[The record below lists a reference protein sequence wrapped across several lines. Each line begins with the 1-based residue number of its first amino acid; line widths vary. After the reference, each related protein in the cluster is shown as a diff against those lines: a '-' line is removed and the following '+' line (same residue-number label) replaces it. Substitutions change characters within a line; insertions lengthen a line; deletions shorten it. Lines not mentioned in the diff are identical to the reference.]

1 MMSQW
6 LIQYLSV
13 DVVDGRVA
21 AELVVERVVADV
33 GAELDEDEAV
43 DVGTELVVEAELD
56 KDETVDVAA
65 VLSVDRLLLAV
76 DIEVLG
82 LVVVVESSVVDGSVP
97 LLRKTY
103 NEANRYYNVASF

>member
-21 AELVVERVVADV
+21 AELVV
-33 GAELDEDEAV
+33 AV
-43 DVGTELVVEAELD
+43 DFELVVVA
-56 KDETVDVAA
+56 VDFAGVD

-82 LVVVVESSVVDGSVP
+82 LERDVVDGSVP
-97 LLRKTY
+97 LLK
-103 NEANRYYNVASF
+103 EIIQ

>member
-21 AELVVERVVADV
+21 AELVV
-33 GAELDEDEAV
+33 AV
-43 DVGTELVVEAELD
+43 DVELVVVGVA
-56 KDETVDVAA
+56 VDFAA
-65 VLSVDRLLLAV
+65 VDVLSVDRLLLAV

-82 LVVVVESSVVDGSVP
+82 LERDVVDGSVP
-97 LLRKTY
+97 LLKRNHTIKLTD
-103 NEANRYYNVASF
+103 AKMSQAIKFFT

>member
-21 AELVVERVVADV
+21 AELVV
-33 GAELDEDEAV
+33 AV
-43 DVGTELVVEAELD
+43 DVERVGVA
-56 KDETVDVAA
+56 VDFAA
-65 VLSVDRLLLAV
+65 VDVLSVDRLLLAV

-82 LVVVVESSVVDGSVP
+82 LERDVVDGSVP
-97 LLRKTY
+97 LLK
-103 NEANRYYNVASF
+103 EIIQ

>member
-21 AELVVERVVADV
+21 AELVVAVDVERVVV
-33 GAELDEDEAV
+33 AV
-43 DVGTELVVEAELD
+43 DFAA
-56 KDETVDVAA
+56 VD

-82 LVVVVESSVVDGSVP
+82 LERDVVDGSVP
-97 LLRKTY
+97 LLK
-103 NEANRYYNVASF
+103 EIIQ

>member
-21 AELVVERVVADV
+21 AELVV
-33 GAELDEDEAV
+33 AV
-43 DVGTELVVEAELD
+43 DVELVVVGVA
-56 KDETVDVAA
+56 VDFAA
-65 VLSVDRLLLAV
+65 VDVLSVDRLLLAV

-82 LVVVVESSVVDGSVP
+82 LVVVVVVESSVVDGSVP

>member
-21 AELVVERVVADV
+21 AELVV
-33 GAELDEDEAV
+33 AV
-43 DVGTELVVEAELD
+43 DVELVVVGVA
-56 KDETVDVAA
+56 VDFAA
-65 VLSVDRLLLAV
+65 VDVLSVDRLLLAV

-82 LVVVVESSVVDGSVP
+82 LERDVVDGSVP
-97 LLRKTY
+97 LLK
-103 NEANRYYNVASF
+103 EIIQ